1 MTTDTIPRLVQL
13 ATGPRVNCVRSG
25 DPSREPVIL
34 IHGWPDAWFSYSRV
48 MPLLPDALHAVAFD
62 QRGFGDSDRPQSG
75 YSIPEMAADV
85 IALLDALALDRVTL
99 VGHSFGSFVAR
110 QAAIA
115 HPERVKTL
123 VLIGTG
129 FAASNQ
135 VTRDLQKS
143 LRDLPDPIPVEF
155 AREFAQSTVYT
166 PVPSEFLERMVAASL
181 KLPSPPVAAHP
192 RSPRRVR
199 RHVSTRPDPGTHPP
213 VVGRSRRAV
222 LTDGTRPVHRRDA
235 VGAVEGLPGD
245 RPLPELGAAGV
256 GGAGYRPIRNE
267 SLLAAL
273 RAGLRSLSQLER
285 DLPFIDVG
293 SLHYFLTNPHSC
305 RQSTIL
311 WLSIVDRFS

>member
-1 MTTDTIPRLVQL
+1 MSGSGARSNAINDHRAFVQL
-13 ATGPRVNCVRSG
+13 ATGPRVNCVHSG

-115 HPERVKTL
+115 HPERVKAL

-129 FAASNQ
+129 FAASNE

-155 AREFAQSTVYT
+155 SREFAQSTVYT
-166 PVPSEFLERMVAASL
+166 PVPSEFLERDGRGEPETAPSL
-181 KLPSPPVAAHP
+181 VAAHA
-192 RSPRRVR
+192 RSPRRVPTTRRNSARSRHPPSCCGAIATACSHERNKTGSSARCR
-199 RHVSTRPDPGTHPP
+199 RHG
-213 VVGRSRRAV
+213 
-222 LTDGTRPVHRRDA
+222 
-235 VGAVEGLPGD
+235 
-245 RPLPELGAAGV
+245 
-256 GGAGYRPIRNE
+256 
-267 SLLAAL
+267 
-273 RAGLRSLSQLER
+273 
-285 DLPFIDVG
+285 
-293 SLHYFLTNPHSC
+293 
-305 RQSTIL
+305 
-311 WLSIVDRFS
+311 

>member
-129 FAASNQ
+129 FAASNE

-155 AREFAQSTVYT
+155 SREFAQSTVYT
-166 PVPSEFLERMVAASL
+166 PVPSEFLERMVADSL
-181 KLPSPPVAAHP
+181 KLPP
-192 RSPRRVR
+192 RLWRRTLDR
-199 RHVSTRPDPGTHPP
+199 
-213 VVGRSRRAV
+213 
-222 LTDGTRPVHRRDA
+222 L
-235 VGAVEGLPGD
+235 VEYDDTSQLGQIQAPTLLLWGD
-245 RPLPELGAAGV
+245 RDGLFSRTEQDRFIGAMPSARLKVYPETGHCPNWERPELVARDIAQF
-256 GGAGYRPIRNE
+256 AMNHY
-267 SLLAAL
+267 
-273 RAGLRSLSQLER
+273 SQ
-285 DLPFIDVG
+285 P
-293 SLHYFLTNPHSC
+293 
-305 RQSTIL
+305 
-311 WLSIVDRFS
+311 

>member
-129 FAASNQ
+129 FAASNE

-155 AREFAQSTVYT
+155 SREFAQSTVYT
-166 PVPSEFLERMVAASL
+166 SGAVRVSRGDGRGEPETAPS
-181 KLPSPPVAAHP
+181 PVAAHP

-199 RHVSTRPDPGTHPP
+199 RHVSTRPDPGAHPP

-256 GGAGYRPIRNE
+256 GGAGYRRVRMNHC
-267 SLLAAL
+267 
-273 RAGLRSLSQLER
+273 SQ
-285 DLPFIDVG
+285 P
-293 SLHYFLTNPHSC
+293 
-305 RQSTIL
+305 
-311 WLSIVDRFS
+311 